1 MAILDQITAVCP
13 EDLLTEEVVLSI
25 GEADA
30 ASQATLLFTCQQA
43 AAGLEVAGAVNSSF
57 LLTSAYL
64 VFLMQAGFAMLCAGS
79 VRTKNT
85 MNILL
90 KNVIDVCAGAI
101 AYYVFGWGFAYGPN
115 SDAKA
120 FIGAGH
126 HGLHDFLN
134 DRGWEEWLFQ
144 WAFAAAAATIVS
156 GAMAERT
163 AFSAYLIY
171 SVVLTGFVYPVVVH
185 WVWDGD
191 GWLTAFPNDMDK
203 TIFKNG
209 MIDFAGCGV
218 VHMTGGFAAL
228 AGAYMVGPRIGRFTQ
243 DGQVAD
249 MPGHSATLV
258 VLGTFLLWFGW
269 YGFNPGSQLGVAST
283 SDADVVARCAVTTTL
298 SGAAAGLAT
307 LFMRKFQTGTWD
319 LVTSCNGSLAGLV
332 AITAGT
338 STLEP
343 WAAIIAGAVG
353 ALVFLFSKWFILY
366 KLRVDD
372 PVDAIALHGCTGA
385 WGLIVVGLFAA
396 DKYVAQAYSS
406 DQDVGIFY
414 GGNGKLLA
422 AEIVGIIVIFLWVMA
437 TQGLLFY
444 ALKRM
449 DMLRASPEEEMEGLD
464 STEHGGSAYYTED
477 VAPGKAVA

>member
-1 MAILDQITAVCP
+1 MPGGPADGR
-13 EDLLTEEVVLSI
+13 VVLSI

-43 AAGLEVAGAVNSSF
+43 AASAEVAGAVNSSF

-90 KNVIDVCAGAI
+90 KNVIDVCSGAI

-156 GAMAERT
+156 GALAERT

-191 GWLTAFPNDMDK
+191 GWLTAFPNDFDK

-283 SDADVVARCAVTTTL
+283 SDAAARCAVTTTP
-298 SGAAAGLAT
+298 GAAGPRHALHAQVPDRHLGPRHELQ
-307 LFMRKFQTGTWD
+307 R
-319 LVTSCNGSLAGLV
+319 LAG
-332 AITAGT
+332 GPRRHHRRHP
-338 STLEP
+338 TLEP